1 MLCIAA
7 VKLWKLHLLT
17 SQAYSSSGFVLLPYQ
32 GGVGLPDDNPVRHI
46 RDSLP
51 TNLQAEGAAWS
62 RVHGPGFSWVQ
73 EWGQCMAV
81 VSTYFCDPSGSS
93 IAEVLRTWAVGVK
106 NAEYLLPYCVSS
118 TKLVPQDSE
127 RGCSDVQDRF
137 LREGLQQWWT
147 LYTLT
152 AAMNNHC
159 NSFIKTK
166 PEKHLIM

>member
-1 MLCIAA
+1 MICIAA

-17 SQAYSSSGFVLLPYQ
+17 SQAYSSSGFVLFPYQ

-93 IAEVLRTWAVGVK
+93 IAEVLK
-106 NAEYLLPYCVSS
+106 NMSCGSKECWISLTLPCKQHKARSSGLRKRLQRRPGQVS
-118 TKLVPQDSE
+118 QG
-127 RGCSDVQDRF
+127 R
-137 LREGLQQWWT
+137 
-147 LYTLT
+147 T
-152 AAMNNHC
+152 AALMNTVHTHC
-159 NSFIKTK
+159 SY
-166 PEKHLIM
+166 EQSL